1 MVRCYRATPSCRE
14 GAICSRYAVDQ
25 ERLRN
30 YSGAVDH
37 DGSPS
42 AGTSLRWV
50 CRAHRLALTIR
61 SDIVARVRSAAMR
74 LVCLVALPLV
84 ALLAGCGGSSKDG
97 GGGSESAQGQ
107 LGIEALA
114 ITPADHD
121 VAKTVGRKLPDS
133 GVLVLR
139 FRTGSPAKAAGI
151 TDYSANRNSVTDS
164 DAIETVDGKPATP
177 ELVAG
182 PMPGRKAGDT
192 VTLHVWAP
200 DGTERD
206 VRVKLAEVK
215 QPDVGPFV
223 GG

>member
-1 MVRCYRATPSCRE
+1 
-14 GAICSRYAVDQ
+14 
-25 ERLRN
+25 
-30 YSGAVDH
+30 
-37 DGSPS
+37 
-42 AGTSLRWV
+42 
-50 CRAHRLALTIR
+50 
-61 SDIVARVRSAAMR
+61 MR
-74 LVCLVALPLV
+74 PACLVALLLV
-84 ALLAGCGGSSKDG
+84 ALLAGCGGSSEEG
-97 GGGSESAQGQ
+97 GGGSEPAQGQ